1 MVATYS
7 SVKNEWEVETVLPPA
22 TNITGTPP
30 INVVPSADG
39 QVIAWDDT
47 RKEWV
52 TKTLT
57 YKTQD
62 LTDVG
67 PQIPT
72 DNQILKWNEAAKQYQ
87 PVNPPGGDVH
97 LADSDDAGNQPGTND
112 TQKIEK
118 LYEALNGGI
127 PAKEGD
133 VIIISKGVNGAY
145 FHFVGTWFFEGS
157 GWVLGASG
165 SDGGTP
171 KPTINWRGSTADPQA
186 PGVLAGDLDV
196 VTENLNKGIS
206 VFDGAN
212 YQAVLRESEIKQ
224 WIAAGSLFQGA
235 IDSKPNLKVDLPT
248 PDLTNK
254 GFYWTWTGP
263 ASTDVIPV
271 DFPANGFT
279 ATLQVGD
286 WIQSDGTKFIHVPSD
301 LLSKLRWEGIGSFK
315 TWADG
320 SWEKDSLVI
329 RNGRYYRAQSTIAPG
344 DATPEAAGSKW
355 SDITPILKLN
365 DLSDV
370 DLTGVD
376 ATKPYLKYDAVGRNF
391 KPTAINLDDLG
402 NVSAATKADGSV
414 LGAGDVLYYDTTWK
428 VNTPAALA
436 KQYVTINDLKGFNI
450 TGIQD
455 GDYLVYRGATSTW
468 VNTPTVR
475 ATVDFLSDIGDVEI
489 AGAPEIGQGLAW
501 SGNKW
506 VPQRFGGMEEY
517 KPAATYAQN
526 ALVMHAN
533 SIWLATAEITP
544 NKEPGVD
551 PLWKKELHIK
561 MTVLEDVD
569 NTTPATEG
577 QTLIYRAADQKW
589 HHETVDTASTVNEL
603 TDTTITTPANGQVL
617 TYQNN
622 KWVNQALPTAATQTT
637 VGDIKTSIL
646 TEVQFKAEMGADG
659 GGWVLADGRNVSG
672 SRYTAITGLN
682 NVPDLRGAYLRMAG
696 NNSTNTS
703 WTGGS
708 LNTWQED
715 TTRIPRNTQF
725 TGSTDYGGGHTHNLW
740 SRRMNAY
747 SGAGYYSA
755 ARTLGEG
762 ISAGGVTDVSGRWMD
777 SDGAHSHT
785 TTVTGGGDTE
795 TRPKSYTVNYYIKIN

>member
-1 MVATYS
+1 MVATYN
-7 SVKNEWEVETVLPPA
+7 SVKNEWEIETVLPPA
-22 TNITGTPP
+22 TSIEGSPP
-30 INVVPSADG
+30 ITVVPTADG

-72 DNQILKWNEAAKQYQ
+72 DNQILKWNDAAKQYQ
-87 PVNPPGGDVH
+87 PANPPGGDVH
-97 LADSDDAGNQPGTND
+97 LADSDDAGNQVGPSD
-112 TQKIEK
+112 TAKIEK

-145 FHFVGTWFFEGS
+145 FGFVGTWFFEGS
-157 GWVLGASG
+157 GWVLGASLG
-165 SDGGTP
+165 DGGS
-171 KPTINWRGSTADPQA
+171 KPTINWRGSTTTPIA
-186 PGVLAGDLDV
+186 PGVIAGDLDV

-206 VFDGAN
+206 VYDGAN
-212 YQAVLRESEIKQ
+212 YQPVLRESEIKQ

-248 PDLTNK
+248 PDPTNK

-263 ASTDVIPV
+263 ASTDILPT

-329 RNGRYYRAQSTIAPG
+329 RNGRYYRSQFAVAPG
-344 DATPEAAGSKW
+344 DATPETAGSKW
-355 SDITPILKLN
+355 SDITPILKLD

-376 ATKPYLKYDAVGRNF
+376 ATKPYLKYDAVGNNY
-391 KPTAINLDDLG
+391 KPAAINLDDLG
-402 NVSAATKADGSV
+402 NVSAATKADGSA
-414 LGAGDVLYYDTTWK
+414 LGAGDILYYDTTWK
-428 VNTPAALA
+428 VNTPAAFA
-436 KQYVTINDLKGFNI
+436 KQYVSINDLKGFNI

-455 GDYLVYRGATSTW
+455 GDYLVYNGTAGSW

-475 ATVDFLSDIGDVEI
+475 ARLDFLSDVGDVEI
-489 AGAPEIGQGLAW
+489 AGVPEVGQGLAW
-501 SGNKW
+501 TGSKW

-517 KPAATYAQN
+517 KATATYAQN
-526 ALVMHAN
+526 ALVMYAN

-544 NKEPGVD
+544 NKVPGVD
-551 PLWKKELHIK
+551 PLWRKELHIK
-561 MTVLEDVD
+561 MTALEDVD
-569 NTTPATEG
+569 NTTPATDG
-577 QTLIYRAADQKW
+577 QTLVYRAADQKW
-589 HHETVDTASTVNEL
+589 HHETAASTVNDL

-622 KWVNQALPTAATQTT
+622 KWVNQALPAAATQTT

-646 TEVQFKAEMGADG
+646 TENQFKVEMGADG
-659 GGWVLADGRNVSG
+659 GGWVLADGRNVTG
-672 SRYTAITGLN
+672 SRYAAITGLT

-696 NNSTNTS
+696 QNATNAS
-703 WTGGS
+703 WHGGT
-708 LNTWQED
+708 LNGYQED
-715 TTRIPRNTQF
+715 TTRIPRNTQLTGTTNS
-725 TGSTDYGGGHTHNLW
+725 TGSHTHNLW
-740 SRRMNAY
+740 SRRMKAY
-747 SGAGYYSA
+747 SGAGYSPA
-755 ARTLGEG
+755 VQTVSEG
-762 ISAGGVTDVSGRWMD
+762 INAAGTTDVSGRWMD
-777 SDGAHSHT
+777 SDGAHTHT
-785 TTVTGGGDTE
+785 LSVTGGGDTE